1 MDLFEDTRIRSAG
14 DAAQR
19 TIPVS
24 NPGYPYARCKARQSC
39 GLSIVRYYVPSSATG
54 EWPGRHPNELGPS
67 DVHTM
72 TYPFDCAEDQL
83 RFANAFISWVS
94 ESRDASRFSDFGEF
108 INRDVVRHT
117 TVDRLDGND
126 RTGTNHISAL
136 LFSVTKRDRD
146 FRKTYTV
153 QDRRMCADGTYR
165 AAVVIPVATD
175 SDKIRF
181 AVGLAKGHFI
191 DFMHE
196 KTKVYL
202 SSIVTFF
209 DPEAP
214 EAEGAAQAQEEEN
227 QFERDIQIEQEME
240 AEQVL
245 PEEEQVDTEDEEEA
259 EAEALDMLT
268 DADSES
274 DEQVPEPGTADRRAL
289 RAISD
294 ALFDE
299 KEAMPEGVYL
309 RLSQALK
316 RPRPE

>member
-1 MDLFEDTRIRSAG
+1 MDLFEDTRIRPAG

-39 GLSIVRYYVPSSATG
+39 GLSMVRYYVPSSATG
-54 EWPGRHPNELGPS
+54 EWPGRDPNELGPS

-72 TYPFDCAEDQL
+72 TYPFDCAEDRL

-108 INRDVVRHT
+108 INRNVVRHT

-126 RTGTNHISAL
+126 RTGTNHVSAL
-136 LFSVTKRDRD
+136 LFSVAKRDRD
-146 FRKTYTV
+146 FRKTYTI

-165 AAVVIPVATD
+165 AAVAIPVATD

-196 KTKVYL
+196 KTKVFL
-202 SSIVTFF
+202 SSVVTFI

-214 EAEGAAQAQEEEN
+214 EAAGAAQAQEEED
-227 QFERDIQIEQEME
+227 QFERVLQIEQEME
-240 AEQVL
+240 AERAEA
-245 PEEEQVDTEDEEEA
+245 EEESEQEQVDTEDEDEE
-259 EAEALDMLT
+259 EEEEECDT
-268 DADSES
+268 DDEDADTE
-274 DEQVPEPGTADRRAL
+274 DRRTL

-316 RPRPE
+316 RPRSE